1 MMIRP
6 TIRPLS
12 QHASRSILVILF
24 LLSLLTWVYVPVLLA
39 WELSIVTTQ
48 LGHLLALIVVVA
60 MLPLKPWR
68 IRWAAASVKQID
80 TVFTV
85 LGLAALIT
93 FLMPLIT
100 TVVEHPGD
108 LNLAQLF
115 KPGDSRT
122 PFKRFSFMAA
132 NGKTPL
138 NLDYYPPT
146 ENMRSPSPWILV
158 IHGGGWINGD
168 SEQLPELNWHLN
180 RLGYGVI
187 SVDYRL
193 SPGWLW
199 PAPKDDILAALE
211 FIKSRAAEWN
221 LDPNRWVS
229 LGRSAGAQIAGVVSY
244 SLRGEARPK
253 GYISFY
259 GPSDLVF
266 GYNVGEEND
275 ILRSRTLLRGF
286 LGGTPA
292 AADAL
297 YKSAS
302 VMNEVTRE
310 SCPTLLLH
318 GRDDS
323 LVFYR
328 HSQRL
333 ITVLE
338 AQRVDAQLVTVHF
351 GPHGFDYI
359 FNGPE
364 AQVST
369 ASVDRFLKRVLP
381 HAL

>member
-6 TIRPLS
+6 TTR
-12 QHASRSILVILF
+12 HASRSILVILF
-24 LLSLLTWVYVPVLLA
+24 LLSLLTWVYVPVLTA
-39 WELSIVTTQ
+39 WELSILTTQ
-48 LGHLLALIVVVA
+48 LGHLLAIIVIVA
-60 MLPLKPWR
+60 MIPLKPWR
-68 IRWAAASVKQID
+68 LRWTMASIKKID
-80 TVFTV
+80 TLFIV
-85 LGLAALIT
+85 LGFAALVS
-93 FLMPLIT
+93 FLTPLIT

-108 LNLAQLF
+108 VSVAQLF
-115 KPGDSRT
+115 KFGESPT
-122 PFKRFSFMAA
+122 PFQRFTFTAG

-138 NLDYYPPT
+138 NMDFYPPT
-146 ENMRSPSPWILV
+146 ENIKAPSPWILV

-199 PAPKDDILAALE
+199 PAPKDDILKALE
-211 FIKSRAAEWN
+211 FIKAHAAEWK
-221 LDPNRWVS
+221 LDPSRWVS

-244 SLRGEARPK
+244 SLRGETRPK

-266 GYNVGEEND
+266 GYSVGEEND
-275 ILRSRTLLRGF
+275 ILHSRTLLRGF

-292 AADAL
+292 EAMDL

-302 VMNEVTRE
+302 TMNEVTSE
-310 SCPTLLLH
+310 SCPTLLVH
-318 GRDDS
+318 GRNDS

-333 ITVLE
+333 IKVLE
-338 AQRVDAQLVTVHF
+338 AQRIDAQLVTLHF
-351 GPHGFDYI
+351 GPHGFDYF

-369 ASVDRFLKRVLP
+369 ASVDRFLKRVLL